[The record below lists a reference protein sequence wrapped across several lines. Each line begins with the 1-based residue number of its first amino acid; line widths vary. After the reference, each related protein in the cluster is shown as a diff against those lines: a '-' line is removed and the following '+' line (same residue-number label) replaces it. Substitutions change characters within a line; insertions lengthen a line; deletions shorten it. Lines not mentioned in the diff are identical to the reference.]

1 MVTLAQ
7 VLDSLG
13 PAVLRPLAAPGGL
26 DTTVSSLAI
35 YDPDDPAPLGDGTLV
50 LGIGLRPDR
59 DLRRVME
66 RLAAQGAVLAVKV
79 AADDEP
85 ALAADAQRLHITVL
99 AVAPGAAWVQLV
111 ALLRSV
117 MESVP
122 QGRGDE
128 RLGGAAAG
136 DLFAVANAVAALIDA
151 PVTIEDAQSRVL
163 AYSGRQDEADQARM
177 LTILGRQ
184 IPDAYYRR
192 FQRDGVYRRLA
203 SSREPLYLDSLGP
216 DVLPRV
222 AVGVTAGD
230 EVLGSVWAAVHS
242 KPGDVQ
248 MREFAEAATFVAIH
262 LLRHRL
268 AVDVQRSLHTDLVA
282 VVING
287 GALAADAASRLG
299 LVGDGFRVV
308 AVTLQADAADQSREV
323 ALLRAWDTLSMQL
336 SVVHR
341 RAVSGLVQGVIY
353 AVLPVPR
360 DPAESCRIAEQAAS
374 AFLSRIPQQ
383 RRDQL
388 LVAIGGHAED
398 LVALPQSRRD
408 ADRVLRVLAGRTPAH
423 HSIGAIDSLRLQV
436 LLLRVAEI
444 ADEESIT
451 ASGPLAALV
460 EHDRRN
466 RTHHVATLRGY
477 LESFGDVLA
486 AAQSAGLHHNT
497 YRYRLQKLRDMPGID
512 LGDADQRL
520 ALMLQLR
527 LLDL

>member
-1 MVTLAQ
+1 
-7 VLDSLG
+7 
-13 PAVLRPLAAPGGL
+13 
-26 DTTVSSLAI
+26 
-35 YDPDDPAPLGDGTLV
+35 
-50 LGIGLRPDR
+50 
-59 DLRRVME
+59 
-66 RLAAQGAVLAVKV
+66 
-79 AADDEP
+79 
-85 ALAADAQRLHITVL
+85 
-99 AVAPGAAWVQLV
+99 
-111 ALLRSV
+111 
-117 MESVP
+117 
-122 QGRGDE
+122 
-128 RLGGAAAG
+128 
-136 DLFAVANAVAALIDA
+136 
-151 PVTIEDAQSRVL
+151 
-163 AYSGRQDEADQARM
+163 
-177 LTILGRQ
+177 
-184 IPDAYYRR
+184 
-192 FQRDGVYRRLA
+192 
-203 SSREPLYLDSLGP
+203 
-216 DVLPRV
+216 VLPRV

-230 EVLGSVWAAVHS
+230 EVLGSVWAAVRTR
-242 KPGDVQ
+242 PDEVQ

-308 AVTLQADAADQSREV
+308 AVTLRGDVAEGREV

-353 AVLPVPR
+353 AVLPVPG
-360 DPAESCRIAEQAAS
+360 DPAESCRIAEQAAA

-398 LVALPQSRRD
+398 LAALPQSRRD
-408 ADRVLRVLAGRTPAH
+408 ADRVLRVLAGRA
-423 HSIGAIDSLRLQV
+423 SAQARCIGAIDSLRLQV

-451 ASGPLAALV
+451 VSGPLAALV

-466 RTHHVATLRGY
+466 RTHHVATLRAY

-512 LGDADQRL
+512 LGDPDQRL

-527 LLDL
+527 LLDP